1 MECNVYDETLSRIAI
16 VTNFVSMKWEEH
28 YSDVGSF
35 YIVVNKDKEALS
47 LFKIGHFVGVRP
59 YDTLMYIYS
68 VEDKDGQIWAHGA
81 EAKHLLKTRI
91 YDGRIVCQNV
101 EKTLKDAVMDSR
113 PLPIFGIT
121 ENKGLTA
128 TLDSQRSYSSLFDL
142 SKTWCDMAEYGFRF
156 KHDRTNKKLLYDVYA
171 GMERNNEVFAEKF
184 KNFYNFTRTVSDKQ
198 VANVA
203 IVLGQGEGEARKK
216 VVVGDTESSGF
227 DRSEIYIDA
236 RDLAQEEGQTDE
248 EYLEKLRARG
258 LEKLKNNQKIDE
270 IDFEIA
276 PEGLNKDFF
285 LGDIVTCLLPEYG
298 LAAKIRISGFSTTYE
313 GNVATTKLALGV
325 PILRSVV

>member
-1 MECNVYDETLSRIAI
+1 MECNVYDKTLSKIAI
-16 VTNFVSMKWEEH
+16 VTNFVSMRWEEN

-81 EAKHLLKTRI
+81 EAKYLLKTRI
-91 YDGRIVCQNV
+91 YNGNIVCRNV
-101 EKTLKDAVMDSR
+101 EETLKTAVMESR
-113 PLPIFGIT
+113 PLPIFGTT

-128 TLDSQRSYSSLFDL
+128 NLDSQRSYSSLFDL

-156 KHDRTNKKLLYDVYA
+156 KHDRANKKLLYDVYA
-171 GMERNNEVFAEKF
+171 GTERKNEIFAEKF
-184 KNFYNFTRTVSDKQ
+184 KNFYNFTRTVSEKQ
-198 VANVA
+198 SANVA

-216 VVVGDTESSGF
+216 VIVGETETSGF
-227 DRSEIYIDA
+227 DRAEIYIDA
-236 RDLAQEEGQTDE
+236 RDLVQEEGQTDA

-270 IDFEIA
+270 IDFEIS

-285 LGDIVTCLLPEYG
+285 LGDVVTCLLPEYG
-298 LAAKIRISGFSTTYE
+298 LTAQIRISGFLTTYE
-313 GNVATTKLALGV
+313 GNVATTKLELGV